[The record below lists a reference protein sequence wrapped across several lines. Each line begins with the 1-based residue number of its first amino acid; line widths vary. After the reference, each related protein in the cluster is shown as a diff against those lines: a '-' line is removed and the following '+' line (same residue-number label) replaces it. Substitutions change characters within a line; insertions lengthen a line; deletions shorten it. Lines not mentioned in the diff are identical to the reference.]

1 MPCLQKEREFKVFL
15 IDNTNTFIYMNTN
28 GYFSFSRLGLVMKRD
43 LMENWKTNLYR
54 LLGPY
59 AGFLLVMW
67 FSSMNMTNFSEFSD
81 IVSVAFF
88 SVLFFGGSFTA
99 SYVLETMNTQ
109 QKRTSYLMLPAT
121 SFEKFL
127 ARFLYVTIGFVV
139 LSTVALLLAEVT
151 RFLLLP
157 LFDLPET
164 FKQSTLPR
172 VWQTIMNVRTFD
184 FNGSGV
190 MESVVGW
197 LFLIWIHSFFLLG
210 GCRWYNHAFWKTL
223 GLMLL
228 VNLLGIFILVNLV
241 ESMNESV
248 MEEILL
254 WCETHFSWVTITGIL
269 SFFIVVLVLLILLNW
284 WLSYRCFTRSQV
296 IKPKFRLL

>member
-1 MPCLQKEREFKVFL
+1 
-15 IDNTNTFIYMNTN
+15 MNTN
-28 GYFSFSRLGLVMKRD
+28 RYFSFSRLGLVMKRD
-43 LMENWKTNLYR
+43 FMENWKTNLYR
-54 LLGPY
+54 FLGPY
-59 AGFLLVMW
+59 AAFLLVMW
-67 FSSMNMTNFSEFSD
+67 FSSMNMTNFNEFSD
-81 IVSVAFF
+81 IVSGTFF

-109 QKRTSYLMLPAT
+109 QKRISFLMLPAT

-127 ARFLYVTIGFVV
+127 ARFLYVTLGFVV
-139 LSTVALLLAEVT
+139 LSTIALLLAEVT

-157 LFDLPET
+157 MFDLPDT
-164 FKQSTLPR
+164 FKQSTLPN
-172 VWQTIMNVRTFD
+172 VWQTIMNVRTFN
-184 FNGSGV
+184 FNGSGI

-210 GCRWYNHAFWKTL
+210 GCRWYKNAFWKTL
-223 GLMLL
+223 GLIIL
-228 VNLLGIFILVNLV
+228 VNFFFIFVSVNLV
-241 ESMNESV
+241 ELLDEGV

-254 WCETHFSWVTITGIL
+254 WCEANFSWVTITGIL
-269 SFFIVVLVLLILLNW
+269 SFAIVMFMLLILLNW